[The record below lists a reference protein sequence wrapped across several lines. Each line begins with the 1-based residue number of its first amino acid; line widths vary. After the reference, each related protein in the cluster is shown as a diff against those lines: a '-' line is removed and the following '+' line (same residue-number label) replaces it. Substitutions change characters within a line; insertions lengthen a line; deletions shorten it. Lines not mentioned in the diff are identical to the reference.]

1 MKNRLFLIIATFGVL
16 GSTIT
21 SCSWDDELRVAT
33 NDGDPKTPISF
44 NVNVGSLPDPVVT
57 TRSNNTLGGN
67 VSSTRGYT
75 TGSGNSGYTF
85 SGGEYMTVAVTGK
98 GVTSRPTSEVMKQYT
113 VAAGSSG
120 SNSLTYQKDA
130 NGTSA
135 TSGFDWLSTSETV
148 SIRAWSDGK
157 TTTPATPAVD
167 PDNNTFTIETTQSGD
182 VKELLY
188 SPDTNYD
195 YATYSSTLNIKL
207 YHQLARIVVT
217 ATCDDTDFAV
227 TAVNIGDDTDGHRIP
242 ITGKFSKPSTGNNY
256 GSWSVESETAEP
268 THWKAIAAKQETS
281 TTTNVYKYS
290 AVVMPA
296 TYAKDFELLYL
307 TADSKTYVYKLPA
320 AVTLSPGKQY
330 NFNIL
335 VKNSYITVTTDIT
348 DWTDVPSS
356 DSFTYGDGLAAT
368 KTVKMNPLWYVANYN
383 LDNTGAFD
391 MTASTS
397 QGYLFQWGTAMGL
410 GFVAAPAGYDGYSLP
425 TPQKTVSNGGATIYW
440 HIPTLMEM
448 YSIFP
453 AYSIFS
459 NYGDA
464 TLPSE
469 IPEGSDG
476 TELYDEPGCTFG
488 YNNFTKYSNGRD
500 NTNNTGVSY
509 QSYWSTYT
517 NNTWVRYAIRFLGTE
532 FCSVW
537 RYKFEDQNQASAR
550 LIVSSRLIDII
561 GPSDASSLTATMTS
575 ITSKA
580 ESYWENDLDNMAVQ
594 RTFYFCGYYSGN
606 SVAAPGSD
614 QKNRGFYWTATT
626 REDMA
631 GHSYC
636 THLRFVTGGRNH
648 LGVFSHPQELGMS
661 VRLFR
666 DN

>member
-1 MKNRLFLIIATFGVL
+1 MKYRLFLIIATFGVL

-67 VSSTRGYT
+67 ASSTRGYT
-75 TGSGNSGYTF
+75 TGSSNSGYTF

-256 GSWSVESETAEP
+256 GSWSVESETAES
-268 THWKAIAAKQETS
+268 THWKAIQAKQETS

-320 AVTLSPGKQY
+320 AVTLAPGKQY

-335 VKNSYITVTTDIT
+335 VKNSYITVTTNIT

-356 DSFTYGDGLAAT
+356 DSFTYGDGLAILDI
-368 KTVKMNPLWYVANYN
+368 KRNPLWYVAERN
-383 LDNTGAFD
+383 LNEDGTSFSTEDN
-391 MTASTS
+391 TS
-397 QGYLFQWGTAMGL
+397 QGYLWRWNSSNGIFMTSL
-410 GFVAAPAGYDGYSLP
+410 GITYNTTGYNGWYAVGKTIEGVAYHLP
-425 TPQKTVSNGGATIYW
+425 TQ
-440 HIPTLMEM
+440 MEWLSIVPANN
-448 YSIFP
+448 YTNSIFGS
-453 AYSIFS
+453 Y
-459 NYGDA
+459 
-464 TLPSE
+464 PSA
-469 IPEGSDG
+469 GAVV
-476 TELYDEPGCTFG
+476 TEVACTFG
-488 YNNFTKYSNGRD
+488 YNNDTKYGSNPA
-500 NTNNTGVSY
+500 TPTGTAY
-509 QSYWSTYT
+509 QSYWSSYT
-517 NNTWVRYAIRFLGTE
+517 NNSNIRYAIRFLGTDY
-532 FCSVW
+532 CSVW
-537 RYKFEDQNQASAR
+537 KYQFVDIGSTSAR
-550 LIVSSRLIDII
+550 LIISSKLINTISAGDN
-561 GPSDASSLTATMTS
+561 DALVAMMNT
-575 ITSKA
+575 ITDAGYDWSG
-580 ESYWENDLDNMAVQ
+580 LGTVQ
-594 RTFYFCGYYSGN
+594 RVFYACGYINQNNGP
-606 SVAAPGSD
+606 APGTYPNSAH
-614 QKNRGFYWTATT
+614 NRGLYWSCTPNGSNAFGLDFYTNNL
-626 REDMA
+626 D
-631 GHSYC
+631 
-636 THLRFVTGGRNH
+636 LITGGLVVNA
-648 LGVFSHPQELGMS
+648 FS